1 MLPLLQLVA
10 IFCTAV
16 FAGAAIYI
24 NLVEHPARMSCGTSG
39 ALAQWAPSYRRATR
53 MQAPL
58 ALVAFLAAV
67 TAWAMGAGMAW
78 LIAGLLIGAVIP
90 FTLIVIKPT
99 NDKLLAPD
107 RDGATADTGQLLDRW
122 ARLHAVRSGLSL
134 VALAILLWQLTR

>member
-10 IFCTAV
+10 TLCTGV

-24 NLVEHPARMSCGTSG
+24 NLAEHPARMSCGTTA
-39 ALAQWAPSYRRATR
+39 ALAQWAPSYQRAAR

-58 ALVAFLAAV
+58 ALVGLLAAV
-67 TAWAMGAGMAW
+67 AVWAIAGDVWW

-99 NDKLLAPD
+99 NTVLLATPP
-107 RDGATADTGQLLDRW
+107 ASASPETARLLARW
-122 ARLHAVRSGLSL
+122 AQLHLIRSVLSL
-134 VALAILLWQLTR
+134 LAFVLQLWRLTR